1 MSDFKSLPGLD
12 KAAILFSVLGEPLA
26 LTLFKDIKE
35 DQIIKIRLRSKEMGV
50 IDPLLRKEVLEDL
63 KKKDPDLAKKYI
75 SIGEP
80 QIRFKVNDYRPYH
93 F

>member
-50 IDPLLRKEVLEDL
+50 IDPLLRKT
-63 KKKDPDLAKKYI
+63 
-75 SIGEP
+75 
-80 QIRFKVNDYRPYH
+80 
-93 F
+93 